1 MRLRT
6 ETLDDGTE
14 MVLENYFGYGVHVP
28 AGFIF
33 DGASTPRIFWSILP
47 PFKDVKVAACI
58 HDYLC
63 TQAKSKADRLYADE
77 LFWRILK
84 ANPRIG
90 DLRALCGYCGVRIG
104 AFFGIGVKY
113 PHWTDVIKTTVGK
126 IKGLVT

>member
-14 MVLENYFGYGVHVP
+14 MVLEPYFGYGVHVP

-47 PFKDVKVAACI
+47 PFKDTKTAACI

-63 TQAKSKADRLYADE
+63 IQAKNKADRRYADE
-77 LFWRILK
+77 LFWQMLRD
-84 ANPRIG
+84 NPRIG
-90 DLRALCGYCGVRIG
+90 DLRALIGYVGVRLG
-104 AFFGIGVKY
+104 AAFGIGVRY
-113 PHWTDVIKTTVGK
+113 PHWTNLY
-126 IKGLVT
+126 KGRVM